1 MTYIKIGE
9 RKIPA
14 EIEIRREDTFM
25 EKRETRTI
33 KIADMSFEEAKELF
47 VNGLEWSVIN
57 EYTDEEG
64 NLQSTE
70 TAMADFI
77 IAGPLTDNRD
87 GSIVAKMGK
96 FKTEE
101 LQKIPLATE
110 VTSYSKAVAMREI
123 FKKTAQYVEDDSE
136 ALVIK
141 NLYPLWAT
149 LVLEGKTAEK
159 AGFKFRYDDVLYK
172 TLQNNYR
179 FVQEHVPGKG
189 TESLFARID
198 ETHAGTEKDPIPYNG
213 NMAIENGKYYTE
225 DGITYLC
232 TRDSINPVYNKLS
245 DLVGIYVEVV

>member
-14 EIEIRREDTFM
+14 EIEIRREDVAM
-25 EKRETRTI
+25 DNRETRAI
-33 KIADMSFEEAKELF
+33 KIADMSFAEAKELF
-47 VNGLEWSVIN
+47 INGLEWSVIN

-64 NLQSTE
+64 NFQSTE

-77 IAGPLTDNRD
+77 IAGPLTDNRN
-87 GSIVAKMGK
+87 GSVVAKMGK

-101 LQKIPLATE
+101 LQEIPLAGE
-110 VTSYSKAVAMREI
+110 VSSYSEAVDMRKVFE
-123 FKKTAQYVEDDSE
+123 KTAQYVEDDSE
-136 ALVIK
+136 ALIIK

-172 TLQNNYR
+172 TLQNNFH
-179 FVQEHVPGKG
+179 FVQEYVPGEG

-198 ETHAGTEKDPIPYNG
+198 ETHAGTAEDPIPYNG
-213 NMAIENGKYYTE
+213 NMALENGQYYTE
-225 DGITYLC
+225 DGTLYLC
-232 TRDSINPVYNKLS
+232 IRDSINPVYNRLA
-245 DLVGIYVEVV
+245 DLIGIYVEVV